1 MKKLSSL
8 ILLTLFAYLGATP
21 AFASGK
27 TIYVIERPDGSVTF
41 TSKRPNR
48 GSFKV
53 FTPAK
58 ANYSYIHPKVY
69 KKSWKSTPIFNGQY
83 HQLIESTARRSGV
96 DPSLVKAVVHVESGF
111 NPKALSNKGAIGLM
125 QLMPGTA
132 KSLGV
137 NPYRPAENID
147 GGVRYLRRLLNKYDG
162 NLGLTLAAYNAGEY
176 AVEKYGGIPPFDETI
191 DYVKKVV
198 QLRQSYKVDRG

>member
-1 MKKLSSL
+1 MKKIISL
-8 ILLTLFAYLGATP
+8 LLITSFSCLVTTT

-41 TSKRPNR
+41 TSRRPPQ
-48 GSFKV
+48 GKFKV

-58 ANYSYIHPKVY
+58 ANYSYTHRKTPKRV
-69 KKSWKSTPIFNGQY
+69 WTPTPVSKGQY

-96 DPSLVKAVVHVESGF
+96 DPHLVKAVVQVESGF
-111 NPKALSNKGAIGLM
+111 NAKARSHKGAIGLM
-125 QLMPGTA
+125 QLMPATA

-137 NPYRPAENID
+137 DPHQPAQNVD
-147 GGVRYLRRLLNKYDG
+147 GGVRYLRHLLQKYDG

-176 AVEKYGGIPPFDETI
+176 AVEKYGGIPPYDETI
-191 DYVKKVV
+191 DYVRKVV
-198 QLRQSYKVDRG
+198 QLRQFYKVGRG